1 MLILILNLLAV
12 RVFYFRLMKIKKF
25 RELEDSQTKILFFS
39 LSHPHSLSLS
49 LTLSHTHSLS
59 FSLSLTLF
67 LSLYYNFPSL
77 SFSLSFS
84 FSHSPPLFPSP
95 FLFLLSQSQQLP
107 TLLPC
112 LGTIGTLSRKRNQKE
127 GIKKKRSWIQGNS
140 RNRKLL
146 LSWVRVFVFKM
157 SYNWL

>member
-25 RELEDSQTKILFFS
+25 RALEDSRTKILFFS

-95 FLFLLSQSQQLP
+95 FLFLLSQSQQLS